1 MTGQI
6 MLSPQTSV
14 LIEAAAAEFMK
25 ALGAA
30 IQPEGPKDP
39 VEGPSFAASVGV
51 QAVLRGQMSP
61 TDGDLNQALLIGGG
75 EGLGMLLGLIEDP
88 QVRMLMFQHCVQ
100 AMHTGCA
107 SQAKIHQ
114 PAGEA

>member
-1 MTGQI
+1 
-6 MLSPQTSV
+6 MLSPATSEK
-14 LIEAAAAEFMK
+14 IEKAATDFMRGLAAM
-25 ALGAA
+25 LH
-30 IQPEGPKDP
+30 PEGPSDP
-39 VEGPSFAASVGV
+39 NEAASFWASVGV